1 MSLVTVKPAHYV
13 PSTIEHHVEAL
24 LLHLAGQDFGALSAP
39 LRVIAF
45 ETDGGSD
52 RDFRHEKVRLAFGL
66 FLAVTGLIG
75 VLLVKPEARG
85 SKKNTVAHH
94 LTHLIFAD
102 FGLLSMQVFLDPNS

>member
-52 RDFRHEKVRLAFGL
+52 RDFRYDKVRLAFGL

-85 SKKNTVAHH
+85 SKKNPVER
-94 LTHLIFAD
+94 
-102 FGLLSMQVFLDPNS
+102 